1 MTLQEALSYPL
12 DKLVP
17 ANIAKTT
24 ITFLNDE
31 DFASLAEHMKMAYS
45 VKENGHDTITIGQNI
60 FKKQINQE
68 IIYERERF
76 RAIDFAKWF
85 SDFNDLTWEE
95 KRVTKEHLDTLYE
108 KYLKTLGG
116 GLLKK

>member
-24 ITFLNDE
+24 ITFLNE
-31 DFASLAEHMKMAYS
+31 KEFESLAEHMKMSFS
-45 VKENGHDTITIGQNI
+45 VKENGHDTITIGQTV

-68 IIYERERF
+68 NIYERERF

-85 SDFNDLTWEE
+85 ADFNGLTWEE
-95 KRVTKEHLDTLYE
+95 KRVSKERLDTLYE
-108 KYLKTLGG
+108 KYLGTLGG